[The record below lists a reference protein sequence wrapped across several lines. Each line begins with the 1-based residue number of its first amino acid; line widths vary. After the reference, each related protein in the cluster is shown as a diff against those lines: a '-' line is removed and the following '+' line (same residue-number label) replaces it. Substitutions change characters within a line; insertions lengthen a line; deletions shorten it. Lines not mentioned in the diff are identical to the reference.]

1 MPRRATEIIETE
13 DALVLSFLQYLQ
25 TEAGTSV
32 YTQRNYRQA
41 LDEFTDW
48 YTTERNQPPAWLELN
63 KLDFRGYLRSLG
75 RGNYSRSAI
84 QLRFS
89 ALRSFYKH
97 LMRRGKLDAS
107 PVKEIVLPKKE
118 KRLPQFLTPEQT
130 LALLKAP
137 LQELA
142 SARKEAEEPDSIDP
156 APYCAIPPCW
166 R

>member
-32 YTQRNYRQA
+32 YTQRKYRQA

-97 LMRRGKLDAS
+97 LMRRGRLDAS
-107 PVKEIVLPKKE
+107 PWKEIVLP
-118 KRLPQFLTPEQT
+118 
-130 LALLKAP
+130 
-137 LQELA
+137 
-142 SARKEAEEPDSIDP
+142 
-156 APYCAIPPCW
+156 
-166 R
+166 